1 MYLRSKYVTK
11 YICFMNLAELKS
23 TVSRL
28 MAPDKGLIAMDE
40 SLSTINKRF
49 EPLNIPLTEEYRRKY
64 RELIITTP
72 KLGECISG
80 AILFDETVH
89 QSTTDGKTFLDV
101 LKEQGIVAGIK
112 VDEGVVDLE
121 GFPGEKITEG
131 LDGLADRLAGYYS
144 KGLRFAKWRAV
155 ITIKENIPTTAA
167 IKANA
172 YNLARYA
179 ALCQQ
184 AGLVPIVEPEVLMD
198 GNHSLQ
204 RCQEVT
210 TEVLHAVFNALYE
223 QRVAFEAMILK
234 PNMVL
239 PGIDATVQDDSTKIA
254 DATVQCFLRC
264 VPAAVPGIAF
274 LSGGQEAELATERL
288 NAMHVQCQQVL
299 PWALT
304 FSFSRALHQPALEKW
319 AGNDAHVKE
328 AQDILYKRAYFN
340 NLARR
345 GEYTRDMEQH

>member
-1 MYLRSKYVTK
+1 
-11 YICFMNLAELKS
+11 MNLAELKS
-23 TVSRL
+23 TASRL

-49 EPLNIPLTEEYRRKY
+49 EPLGIPLTEEYRRKY
-64 RELIITTP
+64 RELIVTTP
-72 KLGECISG
+72 NLGECISG

-89 QSTTDGKTFLDV
+89 QSTADGKPFLDV
-101 LKEQGIVAGIK
+101 LKEHGIVAGIK
-112 VDEGVVDLE
+112 VDEGAVDME

-131 LDGLADRLAGYYS
+131 LDGLGTRLADYYH

-155 ITIKENIPTTAA
+155 INITEHTPTAPA

-198 GNHSLQ
+198 GTHTLQ
-204 RCQEVT
+204 RCLEVT

-223 QRVAFEAMILK
+223 QRVAFEGMILK
-234 PNMVL
+234 PNMIL
-239 PGIDATVQDDSTKIA
+239 PGSDATLQDEASKIA

-288 NAMHVQCQQVL
+288 NAMHVQYEQVL

-319 AGNDAHVKE
+319 AGDDANVKE
-328 AQDILYKRAYFN
+328 AQDILYKRAYLN

-345 GEYTRDMEQH
+345 GEYTPDMGKH

>member
-1 MYLRSKYVTK
+1 
-11 YICFMNLAELKS
+11 MNLAELKS
-23 TVSRL
+23 TASRL

-49 EPLNIPLTEEYRRKY
+49 EPLGIPLTEEYRRKY
-64 RELIITTP
+64 RELIVTTP
-72 KLGECISG
+72 NLGECISG

-89 QSTTDGKTFLDV
+89 QSTADGKPFLDV

-112 VDEGVVDLE
+112 VDEGAVDME

-131 LDGLADRLAGYYS
+131 LDGLASRLADYYS

-155 ITIKENIPTTAA
+155 ITIKENTPTAAA

-172 YNLARYA
+172 FNLARYA
-179 ALCQQ
+179 SLCQQ

-198 GNHSLQ
+198 GNHTLQ

-223 QRVAFEAMILK
+223 QRVAFEGMILK

-239 PGIDATVQDDSTKIA
+239 PGADASVQDDVTKVA
-254 DATVQCFLRC
+254 DATTQCFLRC

-288 NAMHVQCQQVL
+288 NAMHVQYEQVL

-319 AGNDAHVKE
+319 AGDDANVKE
-328 AQDILYKRAYFN
+328 AQDILYKRAYLN

-345 GEYTRDMEQH
+345 GEYTADLEKH